1 MGGPVGPGA
10 YSMNQETN
18 VSDRRRYE
26 KRGIAIKAQAMN
38 REPSEEMLESLRLDF
53 SQKYGEGWK
62 VDSVY
67 PGAIVPNAHS
77 ATFEEG
83 HMVIFKRRRQLR
95 DE

>member
-1 MGGPVGPGA
+1 MDNPAEV
-10 YSMNQETN
+10 Q
-18 VSDRRRYE
+18 DRRRYE

-38 REPSEEMLESLRLDF
+38 REPTDQLIESLRHEI

-62 VDSVY
+62 LDSVY
-67 PGAIVPNAHS
+67 PGTIVADAQKAI
-77 ATFEEG
+77 FEEG